1 MRTKA
6 LEVETVQIITS
17 FKSGVSQRSI
27 SVSWGKDDFDTRN
40 SAPLFYALEPC
51 IDYFGK
57 VEKIIGHK
65 IRVARSEYMQS
76 CE

>member
-6 LEVETVQIITS
+6 LEVEAVQIITS
-17 FKSGVSQRSI
+17 FKSGKSKVNFGQLG
-27 SVSWGKDDFDTRN
+27 GKDDFDTRN